1 MVKNRD
7 LIKKLLEFNMD
18 AEVEILAL
26 NKAFPFTI
34 AWGGA
39 EGISKE
45 NSGSINFY
53 IEDDEPVN
61 INNDEP
67 VNINNVEK
75 GYVKW
80 YENPADAHVAP
91 LDVFEDGCYS
101 FSNEDEEGSIE
112 VYIVNVQD

>member
-1 MVKNRD
+1 MKNRD

-61 INNDEP
+61 INN
-67 VNINNVEK
+67 VEK

-80 YENPADAHVAP
+80 YDNPVDAHVAP

-101 FSNEDEEGSIE
+101 FSNEDEEGSFE
-112 VYIVNVQD
+112 VYIINVQD